1 MSVVTDA
8 YLDTSAVVKRYVQ
21 EPGTIAVDVIFD
33 RASEGSLR
41 IATSAWNI
49 GEAFGV
55 FDYRR
60 VRKLLTEREFDVAT
74 RSLASE
80 FVRLIGTGAL
90 QVIPVHASLLTE
102 AWPIVLGQHLYQAD
116 ALQIVTC
123 SVSQS
128 KVIISSDETL
138 RRASEDMGLK
148 SLDPHKH
155 EREVR
160 DLLG

>member
-1 MSVVTDA
+1 MSAVTDA

-21 EPGTIAVDVIFD
+21 EPGTNAVDAIFD
-33 RASEGSLR
+33 GASDGSLR

-55 FDYRR
+55 FDDRR
-60 VRKLLTEREFDVAT
+60 VRKLLTEHEFDLAAA
-74 RSLASE
+74 SLASE
-80 FVRLIGTGAL
+80 FVKLIGTGAL
-90 QVIPVHASLLTE
+90 QIYPVRASLLAE
-102 AWPIVLGQHLYQAD
+102 AWPMVLSQHLHQAD
-116 ALQIVTC
+116 ALQILTC

-128 KVIISSDETL
+128 KVLITSDKVL
-138 RRASEDMGLK
+138 RRASEKMGLK

-160 DLLG
+160 DLFR